1 MSVKIDKVELA
12 QKINALEGLDNETK
26 AQLLELLH
34 DRKKY
39 GLVWEDKPEDVEER
53 LREELPV
60 LIEDKSKAIISEDK
74 DAPNHILIEGDN
86 LEALTSLSY
95 THEGKIDVIYI
106 DPPYNTGN
114 KDFVYN
120 DKFVDTEDEY
130 RHSKWLSF
138 MAKRLKI
145 AKRLLSDKGVIFISI
160 DDNEQA
166 ALKMLCDDPALFG
179 ASNYLSTFHIQVRYA
194 DKSLTEEKPFKP
206 LMEYVL
212 VYAKDSS
219 VFVPKRQKVDYG
231 LDNFCWRIVEL
242 AEGEK
247 ICVGKQEVIV
257 YKPSM
262 WKIEKTEGNING
274 LKETWI
280 TGSIYTKMSYGTVFK
295 SIVEPRIA
303 IDGLGCLYKVIGR
316 GDDGL
321 GYRYYTGPAK
331 VNATKGKM
339 YSAMP
344 LEKKEQFISGHN
356 PQRELP
362 ILTVFDYAPDFG
374 NIRHEGGIP
383 FASGKKPVKMLKEL
397 INLCNN
403 KNAIVLDFFA
413 GSGSTGHAV
422 MQINTEDGGHRKSIL
437 VTNNENYICENITF
451 PRLNNVINGYQNT
464 EGLHKNTLRYYRTGF
479 VARESSANAK
489 RELMYASADMLCIK
503 NDIYTEQK
511 QFGTLRLRKDV
522 ARYFADGDKGM
533 LVIYNPD
540 AIETIVAELKMLEVK
555 TPIITYIFS
564 LNDYAMDAD
573 FEEVT
578 DKVKLCA
585 LPAAILNAY
594 YKVLPKRKRKENT
607 L

>member
-1 MSVKIDKVELA
+1 MAIKIDKTELA
-12 QKINALEGLDNETK
+12 QRINALEGLDNETK

-39 GLVWEDKPEDVEER
+39 GLVWEEHPEDVEER

-60 LIEDKSKAIISEDK
+60 LVEDKSKAIISEDK

-86 LEALTSLSY
+86 LEALTALSY

-120 DKFVDTEDEY
+120 DAFVDTEDQY

-160 DDNEQA
+160 DDNEVAQ
-166 ALKMLCDDPALFG
+166 LKMLCDDSALFG
-179 ASNYLSTFHIQVRYA
+179 ALNYLSTFHLQVRYA

-212 VYAKDSS
+212 AYAKDSS

-231 LDNFCWRIVEL
+231 LDNFCWRIIEL

-247 ICVGKQEVIV
+247 FCVGKQEVVV
-257 YKPSM
+257 YKPGM
-262 WKIEKTEGNING
+262 WKIEKIDGNLNG

-295 SIVEPRIA
+295 SIVEPRIT
-303 IDGLGCLYKVIGR
+303 IDGLGCLYKVMGR

-331 VNATKGKM
+331 INATKGKM

-422 MQINTEDGGHRKSIL
+422 MQINTEDGGQRKSIL
-437 VTNNENYICENITF
+437 VTNNENHICENITL

-479 VARESSANAK
+479 VARESSATAK

-522 ARYFADGDKGM
+522 TRYFADGDKSM
-533 LVIYNPD
+533 LIIYNPD
-540 AIETIVAELKMLEVK
+540 AIETIVKEIKTLEVK
-555 TPIITYIFS
+555 TPIIIYIFS

-578 DKVKLCA
+578 NKVKLCA
-585 LPAAILNAY
+585 LP
-594 YKVLPKRKRKENT
+594 
-607 L
+607 